1 MARHGRAAPAR
12 EIAVGLLV
20 LAVYVLATHAFA
32 GDRAAADANG
42 RFLLDLE
49 RRIGLDVEL
58 SLNAALAGHEV
69 LGALAAWE
77 YATTYVIGTF
87 GFLGYLWWRRSPAYP
102 WARNTLIWMT
112 LIAVVCFAL
121 WPVAPPRLLPG
132 GGYTDIIAL
141 HHPPATWG
149 TGVVS
154 AGANPYAAMPSLHIG
169 WIAWI
174 GAAAVRARCGPAF
187 LWLCVL
193 HLAVTSAVIV
203 ATAAHY
209 VIDIPGGLLLVPA
222 AAAAE
227 RLRVRLR
234 RGRRGRADAGGAGR
248 AQRVA
253 APDAFFLYVED
264 GGVPQVVGGVAEFAG
279 PGPPVERVRALLAE
293 RLPRLPRLTQR
304 VAPAGLL
311 RRPRWVPVDEV
322 DLDLHVVEVEAPAAE
337 RDGRRALDEVVA
349 RLAATPLDR
358 DRPLWRFC
366 LVRGGPGGRDAA
378 VIVMHHA
385 IADGIGV
392 VDILRGILEP
402 PLPEADVPRGPGRL
416 VRAAAVVP
424 GLVALAR
431 DGAAP
436 AVVITG
442 PLGARR
448 RYGTATLPLDRVRAA
463 ARAAGVRVTDL
474 LLALVGEVV
483 AGVLAG
489 RGEAAD
495 GRAPRAGAPA
505 ARRAG
510 APPVLRAAVPVT
522 LRAPAPPGRGRTA
535 VPGNLTAAL
544 RLDVPVDR
552 RPLRDRLAAVHR
564 SAERRR
570 ASGRAVASTA
580 VLRLLGALPPRLHAR
595 AARAV
600 YRARFFG
607 AIVSNMPGPDTAMSL
622 AGVPLG
628 DVHPILP
635 LADGVPLA
643 VGALGWNGALHVAV
657 TADPRLL
664 PEADGFAGALVR
676 AFEELTA
683 GPGAAPAAGSGA
695 LPEAG
700 PPRRTPT

>member
-1 MARHGRAAPAR
+1 MRRHGRGAARGHARGRFRAASAGR

-20 LAVYVLATHAFA
+20 FGVYAVFTKAFA
-32 GDRAAADANG
+32 ADRAAADANG
-42 RFLLDLE
+42 RLLLDLE
-49 RRIGLDVEL
+49 RRTGLDVER
-58 SLNAALAGHEV
+58 SLNEALARHEW
-69 LGALAAWE
+69 LGVLAAWE
-77 YATTYVIGTF
+77 YATTYVVGTF

-112 LIAVVCFAL
+112 LIAIVCFAL
-121 WPVAPPRLLPG
+121 WPVTPPRLLPG
-132 GGYTDIIAL
+132 GGYLDIIAV

-174 GAAAVRARCGPAF
+174 GAAAVRARCGPAV
-187 LWLCVL
+187 LWACVL

-209 VIDIPGGLLLVPA
+209 VIDIPAGLLLVPSA
-222 AAAAE
+222 AAVEAV
-227 RLRVRLR
+227 RVRLLR
-234 RGRRGRADAGGAGR
+234 RRGRAGRRGRTREPGTSGR
-248 AQRVA
+248 GQRVA

-279 PGPPVERVRALLAE
+279 PGPSVERVRALMAE

-304 VAPAGLL
+304 VAPAGRL
-311 RRPRWVPVDEV
+311 RRPRWVPAADIDLDRHVIEV
-322 DLDLHVVEVEAPAAE
+322 DAPA
-337 RDGRRALDEVVA
+337 GRGRGPLDEVVA

-402 PLPEADVPRGPGRL
+402 RLPEADVPRGPGLL

-436 AVVITG
+436 AVAFAG
-442 PLGARR
+442 PLGPRR
-448 RYGTATLPLDRVRAA
+448 RHTTATLPLDRVRAT
-463 ARAAGVRVTDL
+463 ARDAGVRVTDL

-489 RGEAAD
+489 RGEPAG
-495 GRAPRAGAPA
+495 GRS
-505 ARRAG
+505 
-510 APPVLRAAVPVT
+510 LRAAVPVT

-552 RPLRDRLAAVHR
+552 RPLRDRLAVVHR

-580 VLRLLGALPPRLHAR
+580 VLRLLGALPPPLHAR

-600 YRARFFG
+600 YRDRFFG
-607 AIVSNMPGPDTAMSL
+607 AIVSNMPGPDVPMSL
-622 AGVPLG
+622 AGAPLG

-643 VGALGWNGALHVAV
+643 VGALSWNGSLHVAV
-657 TADPRLL
+657 TAEPRLL
-664 PEADGFAGALVR
+664 PEADGFAAGLAR
-676 AFEELTA
+676 AFDELS
-683 GPGAAPAAGSGA
+683 AGSGDEA
-695 LPEAG
+695 EAG
-700 PPRRTPT
+700 SRRTPT

>member
-1 MARHGRAAPAR
+1 MARHGRAASAVR

-20 LAVYVLATHAFA
+20 LAVYAVATHAFA

-42 RFLLDLE
+42 RLLLDVE
-49 RRIGLDVEL
+49 RRTGLDVER
-58 SLNAALAGHEV
+58 SLNDALAGHEL

-112 LIAVVCFAL
+112 LIAIVCFAL
-121 WPVAPPRLLPG
+121 WPVTPPRLLPG

-187 LWLCVL
+187 LWACVL
-193 HLAVTSAVIV
+193 HLAVTSVVIV

-222 AAAAE
+222 AAGAE
-227 RLRVRLR
+227 RLRVLLLR
-234 RGRRGRADAGGAGR
+234 RRDRTGGRTGATGAARAR
-248 AQRVA
+248 RVA

-279 PGPPVERVRALLAE
+279 PGPPVERVRALMAE

-304 VAPAGLL
+304 VAPAGIL
-311 RRPRWVPVDEV
+311 RRPRWVPAGDI
-322 DLDLHVVEVEAPAAE
+322 DLDRHVVEIEAPAAPSAG
-337 RDGRRALDEVVA
+337 RDGRRALDDAVA

-392 VDILRGILEP
+392 VDILRGVLEP
-402 PLPEADVPRGPGRL
+402 PLPEADVPRGPGGL

-431 DGAAP
+431 DGDEP
-436 AVVITG
+436 AVAITG

-448 RYGTATLPLDRVRAA
+448 RYGTATLPLDRVR
-463 ARAAGVRVTDL
+463 
-474 LLALVGEVV
+474 
-483 AGVLAG
+483 
-489 RGEAAD
+489 
-495 GRAPRAGAPA
+495 
-505 ARRAG
+505 
-510 APPVLRAAVPVT
+510 
-522 LRAPAPPGRGRTA
+522 
-535 VPGNLTAAL
+535 
-544 RLDVPVDR
+544 
-552 RPLRDRLAAVHR
+552 
-564 SAERRR
+564 
-570 ASGRAVASTA
+570 
-580 VLRLLGALPPRLHAR
+580 
-595 AARAV
+595 
-600 YRARFFG
+600 
-607 AIVSNMPGPDTAMSL
+607 
-622 AGVPLG
+622 
-628 DVHPILP
+628 
-635 LADGVPLA
+635 
-643 VGALGWNGALHVAV
+643 
-657 TADPRLL
+657 
-664 PEADGFAGALVR
+664 
-676 AFEELTA
+676 
-683 GPGAAPAAGSGA
+683 
-695 LPEAG
+695 
-700 PPRRTPT
+700 